1 MAVTLRDIAQAVGK
15 SVSTVSSALNDYDD
29 VSEETKALV
38 RQVAREM
45 GYTPNIAAQ
54 RLRRRQTDTLGL
66 ILPTFGPR
74 FSDPYFSELLA
85 GIGNQSAANG
95 LDLLVSTQAPGPD
108 EDEAYR
114 RLVSGQRVD
123 GLLVV
128 RTRCD
133 DPRIAFLVGRGFPF
147 VAFGRT
153 QQNFDFPYV
162 DEDGVLGMELA
173 TQHLID
179 RGHRRIAF
187 IAAPPDLMFA
197 LHRLMGFKQAM
208 EKNGLAVDESLLIVG
223 DLTQKTGRRLAGEL
237 LDRPDRPTA
246 IVACNDLMALGAMT
260 SAQERGLVVGQD
272 VAITGFDDIPPA
284 QHSHP
289 PLTTVHQ
296 PIYRIGQMI
305 CDMLIAQIKDEGLKE
320 SHVVLQPSLI
330 VRGSSGG
337 KAGAH

>member
-1 MAVTLRDIAQAVGK
+1 VTVTLKDIARAVGK
-15 SVSTVSSALNDYDD
+15 SVTTVSSALNDYDD
-29 VSEETKALV
+29 VSQETKTLV
-38 RQVAREM
+38 RQVAQDM

-54 RLRRRQTDTLGL
+54 RLRRKRTDTLGL
-66 ILPTFGPR
+66 IIPTFGPR

-95 LDLLVSTQAPGPD
+95 LDLLVSTRAPGPD

-114 RLVSGQRVD
+114 RLVSGRRVD

-128 RTRCD
+128 RTRRD
-133 DPRIAFLVGRGFPF
+133 DQRIAFLVERGFPF

-162 DEDGVLGMELA
+162 DEDGVLGIKLA

-179 RGHRRIAF
+179 SRHRRIAF

-197 LHRLMGFKQAM
+197 QYRLTGFRLAM
-208 EKNGLAVDESLLIVG
+208 QENDLPVDESLVVVG
-223 DLTQKTGRRLAGEL
+223 DLTQQTGRRLAGEL
-237 LDRPDRPTA
+237 LDRSDRPSA

-260 SAQERGLVVGQD
+260 AAQERGLVVGHD

-289 PLTTVHQ
+289 PLTTIHQ

-305 CDMLIAQIKDEGLKE
+305 CDMLITQIRGEELE
-320 SHVVLQPSLI
+320 ERHVVLQPSLI

-337 KAGAH
+337 KASAY

>member
-1 MAVTLRDIAQAVGK
+1 MAVTLRDVARAVGK

-38 RQVAREM
+38 RQVADEM

-54 RLRRRQTDTLGL
+54 RLRRRRTDSLGL

-85 GIGNQSAANG
+85 GIGNQAAASG

-108 EDEAYR
+108 EDQTYR
-114 RLVSGQRVD
+114 RMVSGRRVD

-133 DPRIAFLVGRGFPF
+133 DPRIAFLVEKGFPF

-153 QQNFDFPYV
+153 EQDFDFPYV
-162 DEDGVLGMELA
+162 DEDGILGMMLA

-179 RGHRRIAF
+179 RQHQRIAF
-187 IAAPPDLMFA
+187 IAAPPDLMFTRY
-197 LHRLMGFKQAM
+197 RLRGFRQAM
-208 EKNGLAVDESLLIVG
+208 LDNGLAVDESLVISG
-223 DLTQKTGRRLAGEL
+223 DLTQQTGRRLAGEL
-237 LDRPDRPTA
+237 LDRSDHPTA
-246 IVACNDLMALGAMT
+246 IVACNDLMALGAMAA
-260 SAQERGLVVGQD
+260 AQERGLVVGQD

-284 QHSHP
+284 QQSHP
-289 PLTTVHQ
+289 PLTTIHQ

-305 CDMLIAQIKDEGLKE
+305 CDMLIRQIRGEPLE
-320 SHVVLQPSLI
+320 ERHVVLQPSLI
-330 VRGSSGG
+330 VRGSSSG
-337 KAGAH
+337 

>member
-38 RQVAREM
+38 RQVARDM

-54 RLRRRQTDTLGL
+54 RLRSKRTDTLGL

-114 RLVSGQRVD
+114 RLVSGRRVD

-133 DPRIAFLVGRGFPF
+133 DPRIAFLVGQGFPF

-162 DEDGVLGMELA
+162 DEDGVLGIKLA

-179 RGHRRIAF
+179 RGQRRIAF
-187 IAAPPDLMFA
+187 IAAPLDLMFA
-197 LHRLMGFKQAM
+197 QHRLTGFKQAM
-208 EKNGLAVDESLLIVG
+208 EENGLAVDESLVVVG
-223 DLTQKTGRRLAGEL
+223 DLTQQTGRRLAGEL

-260 SAQERGLVVGQD
+260 AAQERGLAVGQD

-305 CDMLIAQIKDEGLKE
+305 CDMLTRQIRGEELE
-320 SHVVLQPSLI
+320 ERHVVLQPSLI
-330 VRGSSGG
+330 VRASSGG
-337 KAGAH
+337 KASA

>member
-1 MAVTLRDIAQAVGK
+1 MTVTLRDIAQAVGK

-29 VSEETKALV
+29 VSEETKLLV
-38 RQVAREM
+38 RQVARDM
-45 GYTPNIAAQ
+45 GYTPNITAQ
-54 RLRRRQTDTLGL
+54 RLRSRRTDTLGL

-85 GIGNQSAANG
+85 GIGNQAAASG

-108 EDEAYR
+108 EDQAYR
-114 RLVSGQRVD
+114 RLASGHRVD

-128 RTRCD
+128 RTRRHD
-133 DPRIAFLVGRGFPF
+133 SRIDFLVGQGFPF

-162 DEDGVLGMELA
+162 DEDSVLGIKLA

-179 RGHRRIAF
+179 RGQRRIAF

-197 LHRLMGFKQAM
+197 EYRLTGFKHAM
-208 EKNGLAVDESLLIVG
+208 GENGLAVDESLLVVG

-237 LDRPDRPTA
+237 LDRPDPPTA

-260 SAQERGLVVGQD
+260 AAQERGLVVGRD

-305 CDMLIAQIKDEGLKE
+305 CDMLIAQIRGDELKE
-320 SHVVLQPSLI
+320 THVVLQPSLI

-337 KAGAH
+337 NASA

>member
-1 MAVTLRDIAQAVGK
+1 MAVTLRDVAQAVGK

-29 VSEETKALV
+29 VSAETKARV
-38 RQVAREM
+38 RQVAGEM
-45 GYTPNIAAQ
+45 GYAPNIAAQ
-54 RLRRRQTDTLGL
+54 RLRRKRTDSLGL

-95 LDLLVSTQAPGPD
+95 LDLLVSTQSPGPD
-108 EDEAYR
+108 EDETYR
-114 RLVSGQRVD
+114 RMVSGRRVD

-128 RTRCD
+128 RTRRD
-133 DPRIAFLVGRGFPF
+133 DPRIAFLVEHGFPF

-153 QQNFDFPYV
+153 EQDFDFPYV
-162 DEDGVLGMELA
+162 DEDGVLGMKLA

-179 RGHRRIAF
+179 RRHQRIAF
-187 IAAPPDLMFA
+187 MAAPPDLMFTRY
-197 LHRLMGFKQAM
+197 RLTGFKQAM
-208 EKNGLAVDESLLIVG
+208 LENGLAVDESLVIAG
-223 DLTQKTGRRLAGEL
+223 DLTQQTGRRLAGEL

-246 IVACNDLMALGAMT
+246 IVACNDLMALGAMAA
-260 SAQERGLVVGQD
+260 AQERGLIVGQD

-305 CDMLIAQIKDEGLKE
+305 CDMLIREIRGEHLE
-320 SHVVLQPSLI
+320 ERYVVLQPSLI

-337 KAGAH
+337 